1 MSISEKSLRMSVSN
15 EREKGVS
22 HMSGFQ
28 DIVGHKQI
36 IEHLKNAEKLNKVS
50 HAYIFSG
57 EKGSGKKLLASR
69 FAELLQCEGEG
80 EKPCGK
86 CRSCRQAES
95 GNHPDIIR
103 ITHEKPNTIS
113 VDDIRE
119 QLVGD
124 VQIKPY
130 QSKYKIY
137 IVPDAEK
144 MNVQAQNAL
153 LKTIE
158 EPPAYAVILFLTTNA
173 SSFLPTILSRCVV
186 LNMKPVPDQEVRKY
200 LMEHVEVPDYQA
212 DIAVAFAQG
221 NIGKAVK
228 LATSEYF
235 NEIKN
240 AALHILKNAPRMDIS
255 EISAAVKGVS
265 EYKVDIQDY
274 LDIFAVWYRDVL
286 YFKATRDADGIIFRD
301 QLASIQEQTNNCSYE
316 GVEDILE
323 ALRKAKERL
332 NANVNFDLT
341 MELLFL
347 TIKENITE

>member
-1 MSISEKSLRMSVSN
+1 
-15 EREKGVS
+15 
-22 HMSGFQ
+22 MSGFQ
-28 DIVGHKQI
+28 DIVGHEQI
-36 IEHLKNAEKLNKVS
+36 IKHLKTAVKLNKVS

-57 EKGSGKKLLASR
+57 EKGSGKKMLANT
-69 FAELLQCEGEG
+69 FAGMLQCEGE
-80 EKPCGK
+80 EERPCGA
-86 CRSCRQAES
+86 CRSCKQAES

-103 ITHEKPNTIS
+103 ITHEKPNSIGI
-113 VDDIRE
+113 DDIRE

-130 QSKYKIY
+130 RSKYKIY
-137 IVPDAEK
+137 IIPDAEK
-144 MNVQAQNAL
+144 LTVQAQNAL

-158 EPPAYAVILFLTTNA
+158 EPPAYAIILFLTTNA

-186 LNMKPVPDQEVRKY
+186 LNMKPVPDEEVRRY

-235 NEIKN
+235 NEIKS
-240 AALHILKNAPRMDIS
+240 AAFHLLKNASRMDIS
-255 EISAAVKGVS
+255 DITAVVKSVS
-265 EYKVDIQDY
+265 EFKVDIQDY
-274 LDIFAVWYRDVL
+274 LDIMAVWYRDVL
-286 YFKATRDADGIIFRD
+286 YFKATRDADGIIFKD
-301 QLASIQEQTNNCSYE
+301 QIQPIREQTNNCSYE
-316 GVEDILE
+316 GVELILE
-323 ALRKAKERL
+323 ALQKAKERL

-347 TIKENITE
+347 TIKENIAQ

>member
-1 MSISEKSLRMSVSN
+1 
-15 EREKGVS
+15 
-22 HMSGFQ
+22 
-28 DIVGHKQI
+28 
-36 IEHLKNAEKLNKVS
+36 
-50 HAYIFSG
+50 
-57 EKGSGKKLLASR
+57 
-69 FAELLQCEGEG
+69 
-80 EKPCGK
+80 
-86 CRSCRQAES
+86 
-95 GNHPDIIR
+95 
-103 ITHEKPNTIS
+103 
-113 VDDIRE
+113 
-119 QLVGD
+119 
-124 VQIKPY
+124 
-130 QSKYKIY
+130 
-137 IVPDAEK
+137 

-316 GVEDILE
+316 GVEDILK